1 MLKIL
6 KKISCLEILLVILL
20 IYLIYNFVFKKNYEG
35 FIEEKKSFLRHSDS
49 DIYDDF
55 YANIYDKILFN
66 SDKNDFEISYIFQNS
81 SKKGL
86 VLDIGCGTGH
96 HVKKISDLNIKTIG
110 VDNSLSMIK
119 KAQKNYPD
127 LTFKLAN
134 IMNTMEFPEN
144 TFSHIICLYFT
155 IYYIQ
160 DKKQFLENCYHWLKP
175 KGILVIH
182 LVNVN
187 KFNPIVPSAT
197 SFNNDSDRPTKSEIT
212 FDKFTYNSEFQQNK
226 SINLNTVNLKE
237 PNVIF
242 KEVFKFNNKN
252 KARVNE
258 HKLYMSS
265 QQSIISTAKEIGFNL
280 KSYNEMKNIE
290 SYDYNYI
297 YILQKLS

>member
-127 LTFKLAN
+127 LILQHGSILIGKSHEKLSKYLNAS
-134 IMNTMEFPEN
+134 EN
-144 TFSHIICLYFT
+144 ERKLIEQEIKSKTICLNSINENKISIEVIEKEIFKQLESNDN
-155 IYYIQ
+155 ISLIFKHL
-160 DKKQFLENCYHWLKP
+160 DDNIIKK
-175 KGILVIH
+175 
-182 LVNVN
+182 
-187 KFNPIVPSAT
+187 A
-197 SFNNDSDRPTKSEIT
+197 IT
-212 FDKFTYNSEFQQNK
+212 FYK
-226 SINLNTVNLKE
+226 
-237 PNVIF
+237 
-242 KEVFKFNNKN
+242 
-252 KARVNE
+252 
-258 HKLYMSS
+258 
-265 QQSIISTAKEIGFNL
+265 
-280 KSYNEMKNIE
+280 KNI
-290 SYDYNYI
+290 D
-297 YILQKLS
+297 KC